1 MISRENARNVTVKG
15 RFTCA
20 VCRNG
25 VNKIAIL
32 SQFCSCWVHKRCS
45 GMTDKLKEH
54 SKFKCLKCA
63 NQQTLLETD
72 IAKDFTAIW
81 LNSQSFKIVRKFVYL
96 GDTIRATA
104 AAEKAIKSIWSGWS
118 KLRVLAPLLR
128 STILP
133 KGAKDSIFS
142 TYT

>member
-1 MISRENARNVTVKG
+1 M
-15 RFTCA
+15 
-20 VCRNG
+20 
-25 VNKIAIL
+25 
-32 SQFCSCWVHKRCS
+32 
-45 GMTDKLKEH
+45 
-54 SKFKCLKCA
+54 
-63 NQQTLLETD
+63 
-72 IAKDFTAIW
+72 
-81 LNSQSFKIVRKFVYL
+81 RKFVYL